1 MTLIEKE
8 NTYYFTS
15 ADDQLTSGSKDLY
28 GSRFTVKLNRE
39 ISVPRSA
46 LDVTIECTTANIW
59 WTQPNVSSEYK
70 NDKMYFKYKENLITL
85 QIPKGLYYADELN
98 ETVRRLFSQLDK
110 PGAVFNLEL
119 GTYEKF
125 PEETIAIRGNP
136 STQKIEIKLIKD
148 LWFLV
153 DAELENNIAGFLG
166 FSADQN
172 IDPGQF
178 DGHMYTADKPAHI
191 NQLNA
196 YLLHGDIVKSGIQI
210 NNNAANIITEIQLT
224 SEPGQQI
231 HYRPYNPHKI
241 DGNHLKQGPVDK
253 VTFWITDERNRVL
266 DMMGEDF
273 SFTLT
278 IKYKMLA
285 DQYMMQGR
293 SMNMPS
299 YH

>member
-15 ADDQLTSGSKDLY
+15 ADDQLTTGSKDLN
-28 GSRFTVKLNRE
+28 GSRFTVKLSRE

-59 WTQPNVSSEYK
+59 FTQPNISPDYK
-70 NDKMYFKYKENLITL
+70 NDKMYFKYGESLITL
-85 QIPKGLYYADELN
+85 QIPKGLYHAEELN
-98 ETVRRLFSQLDK
+98 ETVRRLLSQIDK
-110 PGAVFNLEL
+110 PSAEFNLEL
-119 GTYEKF
+119 GAYEKF
-125 PEETIAIRGNP
+125 PETAIALRGNP
-136 STQKIEIKLIKD
+136 ATQKIEIKMIKD

-153 DAELENNIAGFLG
+153 DAELENNIAEFLG

-178 DGHMYTADKPAHI
+178 DGHMYTADNPAHI
-191 NQLNA
+191 NQINA

-210 NNNAANIITEIQLT
+210 NNNAANIITEVQLT
-224 SEPGQQI
+224 SEPGEQVN
-231 HYRPYNPHKI
+231 YRPYHPHKI
-241 DGNHLKQGPVDK
+241 DGNHLKQGTVDK
-253 VTFWITDERNRVL
+253 VTFWITDERNRHI
-266 DMMGEDF
+266 DMNGEDF

-278 IKYKMLA
+278 IKYKMLS
-285 DQYMMQGR
+285 DQSMMQGR

>member
-15 ADDQLTSGSKDLY
+15 ADDQLTTGSKDLN

-59 WTQPNVSSEYK
+59 WTQPNVSPAYK
-70 NDKMYFKYKENLITL
+70 NDKMYFKYYGTLITL
-85 QIPKGLYYADELN
+85 QIPKGLYHAEELN
-98 ETVRRLFSQLDK
+98 ETVRRLFSQITIPSIDN
-110 PGAVFNLEL
+110 A
-119 GTYEKF
+119 TADAKF
-125 PEETIAIRGNP
+125 PEDTIAIRGNP
-136 STQKIEIKLIKD
+136 STQKIEIKMIKD

-153 DAELENNIAGFLG
+153 DAELENNIADFLG
-166 FSADQN
+166 FSSDQN
-172 IDPGQF
+172 IDPGEF
-178 DGHMYTADKPAHI
+178 DGHMYTADSPAHI
-191 NQLNA
+191 NQINA

-224 SEPGQQI
+224 SEPGEQI

-241 DGNHLKQGPVDK
+241 DGNHLKQGTVDK
-253 VTFWITDERNRVL
+253 VTFWITDERNRVI
-266 DMMGEDF
+266 DMNGEDF

-285 DQYMMQGR
+285 DQSMMQGR

-299 YH
+299 SLH